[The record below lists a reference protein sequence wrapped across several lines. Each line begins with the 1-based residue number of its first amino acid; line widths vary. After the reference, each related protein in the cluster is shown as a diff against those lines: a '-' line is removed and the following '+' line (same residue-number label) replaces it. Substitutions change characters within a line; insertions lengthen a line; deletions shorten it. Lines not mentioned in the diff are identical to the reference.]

1 LVEATNLGEAVLQR
15 RFDPG
20 REVLKWVAVVTMTV
34 DHIGAVLYPDL
45 EILRIIGRL
54 AFPIYC
60 YLLLLGVESTRS
72 VKNYLVRL
80 LVFAFISQV
89 PYYVAHGYE
98 PFESLDIYFTL
109 FFGAL
114 SLLNPLLLLLS
125 LVASFF
131 LNFDYGPYG
140 MGLIIAT
147 QLLKDNQKYGVLM
160 IVVLNVLFYFASA
173 RQVYSLF
180 ALPLILAHRN
190 GLLKIERK
198 ASGGASYPAWR
209 KYFFYSYYP
218 VHLTALVLVKMYLTG
233 SW

>member
-1 LVEATNLGEAVLQR
+1 LGEAVLQR

-20 REVLKWVAVVTMTV
+20 REVLKWVAVVTMTI
-34 DHIGAVLYPDL
+34 DHIGAILYPDVD
-45 EILRIIGRL
+45 ILRIIGRI

-60 YLLLLGVESTRS
+60 YLLLLGVGSTRN

-89 PYYVAHGYE
+89 PYYVAHGYA
-98 PFESLDIYFTL
+98 PLESLDIYFTL

-114 SLLNPLLLLLS
+114 SLLNPLLLVVS

-131 LNFDYGPYG
+131 LSFDYGPYG
-140 MGLIIAT
+140 IGLIVAM
-147 QLLKDNQKYGVLM
+147 QLLKDNQKWGVIM

-173 RQVYSLF
+173 RQVYSLL
-180 ALPLILAHRN
+180 ALPLILAHKN
-190 GLLKIERK
+190 GWLKIKWKTSE
-198 ASGGASYPAWR
+198 SSSYPAWR

-218 VHLTALVLVKMYLTG
+218 LHLAVLVLIRFYLTG

>member
-1 LVEATNLGEAVLQR
+1 MGEAVLQR

-34 DHIGAVLYPDL
+34 DHIGAVLYPDV
-45 EILRIIGRL
+45 EILRIIGRI

-60 YLLLLGVESTRS
+60 YLLLLGVGSTRN

-89 PYYVAHGYE
+89 PYYVAHGYA
-98 PFESLDIYFTL
+98 PLESLDIYFTL

-114 SLLNPLLLLLS
+114 SLLNPLLLVVS

-131 LNFDYGPYG
+131 LTFDYGPYG
-140 MGLIIAT
+140 IGLILAM
-147 QLLKDNQKYGVLM
+147 QLLKDNQKWGVIM

-173 RQVYSLF
+173 RQVYSLL
-180 ALPLILAHRN
+180 ALPLILAHKN
-190 GLLKIERK
+190 GLLKFEWK
-198 ASGGASYPAWR
+198 TSESSSYPAWR

-218 VHLTALVLVKMYLTG
+218 LHLTVLVLVRFYLTG